1 MSELSVL
8 AFISVGS
15 FAALIGLLV
24 ARRSGSVEVRL
35 EGAASS
41 AGAAMPVRAPSNKSS
56 LLGLLLP
63 TSEDARKEL
72 GQRLIQ
78 AGLYKSN
85 SRAYFLMSKFLLLS
99 LPILIGMSA
108 QSMGV
113 ITFQQAFVVGG
124 IAGAFGMILPSFWLD
139 AQRKRRQTEIRRALP
154 DALDIIVVC
163 VEGGLSL
170 PGAISRV
177 SHELRTAHRT
187 LAAEMLIVQ
196 REIQLGRSTGEALR
210 RLADRF
216 DLEELRS
223 LASVIL
229 QAERFGASVVKA
241 LRVHAESLRL
251 KRRQMAEE
259 KAQKASVKL
268 IFPTVLCI
276 FPALFVVLVGPAV
289 MNIIDLF
296 RRLMER

>member
-1 MSELSVL
+1 MFELPLLVFVAVASLV
-8 AFISVGS
+8 
-15 FAALIGLLV
+15 ALVGLLV
-24 ARRSGSVEVRL
+24 IGGSGSVQVRL
-35 EGAASS
+35 EGASS
-41 AGAAMPVRAPSNKSS
+41 AGAVPVRAAVPSKPSVIS
-56 LLGLLLP
+56 LLIP
-63 TSEDARKEL
+63 TSEEARKEL
-72 GQRLIQ
+72 GRRLIQ

-85 SRAYFLMSKFLLLS
+85 SRAYFLLSKAVLLS
-99 LPILIGMSA
+99 LPILLGMA
-108 QSMGV
+108 ANSMGV
-113 ITFQQAFVVGG
+113 ITFQQAFYVGG

-170 PGAISRV
+170 PGAIARV

-196 REIQLGRSTGEALR
+196 REIQLGRTTGEALR

-251 KRRQMAEE
+251 KRRQLAEE
-259 KAQKASVKL
+259 RAQKASVKL

-276 FPALFVVLVGPAV
+276 FPALFVVLAGPAV
-289 MNIIDLF
+289 LNIIDLF
-296 RRLMER
+296 RRLMVR